1 MKEIKTIK
9 AKDKDGVEVVVKA
22 VVNHNFTGTQ
32 GHLSDIAV
40 SEEDVV
46 DSEKYIAMG
55 DENGKILVWR

>member
-1 MKEIKTIK
+1 MLPKKTDYVK
-9 AKDKDGVEVVVKA
+9 GEGEKDVVVT
-22 VVNHNFTGTQ
+22 HNFTGTQ

>member
-1 MKEIKTIK
+1 MIEIKTYK
-9 AKDKDGVEVVVKA
+9 AKDKDDVEA

>member
-1 MKEIKTIK
+1 MIEIKTYK
-9 AKDKDGVEVVVKA
+9 AKGKDDVEA

-46 DSEKYIAMG
+46 PSEKYIAMG